1 MRMIRLVQARG
12 YGENDTDWFKP
23 EGVVR
28 MTRLVQARGYG
39 ENDTD
44 WFKPEGMVR
53 MTQIG
58 SSPRVW

>member
-1 MRMIRLVQARG
+1 MRMTRLVQARGYGENDRLVQARG

-28 MTRLVQARGYG
+28 MT
-39 ENDTD
+39 
-44 WFKPEGMVR
+44 
-53 MTQIG
+53 QIG